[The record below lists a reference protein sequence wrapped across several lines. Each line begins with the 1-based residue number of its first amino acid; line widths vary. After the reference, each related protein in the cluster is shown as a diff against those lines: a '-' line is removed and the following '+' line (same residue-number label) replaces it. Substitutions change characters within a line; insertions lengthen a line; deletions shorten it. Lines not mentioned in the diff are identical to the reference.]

1 MEDEIVCRLETSRP
15 RSRIAKTEK
24 EMLWAQP
31 KLCDGSWVRLSS
43 HPFIRGSKIF
53 TTPGEV
59 FCLLKVLVSTGLI
72 AVVTGSVDC
81 TVNVTGSVDC
91 TVNVRDL

>member
-1 MEDEIVCRLETSRP
+1 
-15 RSRIAKTEK
+15 
-24 EMLWAQP
+24 
-31 KLCDGSWVRLSS
+31 
-43 HPFIRGSKIF
+43 
-53 TTPGEV
+53 
-59 FCLLKVLVSTGLI
+59 VSTGLI